1 MVARALLLALVLVVM
16 VPAGAPAAGCANV
29 TVSVYGGGK
38 QTLRIKRTRGSVTCT
53 RAAGLTRAYFK
64 RVAAGRCGRLNN
76 FCVLDMGRNWT
87 CGIYS
92 ARRGK
97 GAVSYC
103 AEQRSGGA
111 AFNHFVVLAPGVKEY
126 PQFLSADRRVW
137 CAVGDRARCTY
148 AAEGSGPQHS
158 AVIDAGGKVSLCSV
172 PAVTFEQQCIQ
183 NFNDDAPVLKVGQ
196 RVELA
201 GFVCTSE
208 PDGIT
213 CKQTAGGKGFKV
225 GPAGAVEL

>member
-1 MVARALLLALVLVVM
+1 MVARALLLALVLVV
-16 VPAGAPAAGCANV
+16 VAPSEAPAAGCPNV
-29 TVSVYGGGK
+29 TVSTYDGGK
-38 QTLRIKRTRGSVTCT
+38 QTLRTKRTRGSVTCT
-53 RAAGLTRAYFK
+53 RAAGLTRAYYK
-64 RVAAGRCGRLNN
+64 RVAAGRCGQGNN
-76 FCVLDMGRNWT
+76 FCALNMGGKWW
-87 CGIYS
+87 CSLYS
-92 ARRGK
+92 AGRGK

-103 AEQRSGGA
+103 ADQRPRGA
-111 AFNHFVVLAPGVKEY
+111 AFNHFVVLPPGVKEY

-137 CAVGDRARCTY
+137 CSVGHGARCTY

-158 AVIDAGGKVSLCSV
+158 AAMDEGGKVSLCSV

-183 NFNDDAPVLKVGQ
+183 NWNDAAPVLKVGQ

-213 CKQTAGGKGFKV
+213 CTQTATGKGFKV